1 MGSTISN
8 KTMMNNYLLSV
19 ENLKKL
25 GLIHQNTD
33 TKILSVAIR
42 RSQDIN
48 VQPALGS
55 PLYRALLQRVA
66 TNTWNPNYLTLM
78 NDYVVPCLVA
88 YVDYRCALLLN
99 EKLTNKSVGRVGDE
113 NIQANNTPDTYVFRD
128 QLLKDAQFYKERL
141 IGYLMDDNGDHFPE
155 YIDCCGSPN
164 GSPALCHTNVTKDK
178 TGYSP
183 LQWIV

>member
-1 MGSTISN
+1 M
-8 KTMMNNYLLSV
+8 NYLLSV

-33 TKILSVAIR
+33 TKILAVSIR

-48 VQPALGS
+48 VQPALGT
-55 PLYRALLQRVA
+55 PLYKALLNRVE
-66 TNTWNPNYLTLM
+66 TNTWTPEYLLLM
-78 NDYVVPCLVA
+78 NEYVVPCLVA

-99 EKLTNKSVGRVGDE
+99 EKLTNKSVGRVSDE
-113 NIQANNTPDTYVFRD
+113 HIQANDDKMTFVFRD

-141 IGYLMDDNGDHFPE
+141 IGFLMDDKGVKYPE
-155 YIDCCGSPN
+155 YIDCCGTPDM
-164 GSPALCHTNVTKDK
+164 CHEKVDKDK

-183 LQWIV
+183 INWNI

>member
-1 MGSTISN
+1 M
-8 KTMMNNYLLSV
+8 NYLLSV

-33 TKILSVAIR
+33 TKILAVAIR
-42 RSQDIN
+42 RSQDIH
-48 VQPALGS
+48 VQPALGT
-55 PLYRALLQRVA
+55 PLYKALLLRVQN
-66 TNTWNPNYLTLM
+66 NTWSPTYLTLM

-99 EKLTNKSVGRVGDE
+99 EKLTNKSVGRVNDE
-113 NIQANNTPDTYVFRD
+113 NISANNTPDTYVLRD

-141 IGYLMDDNGDHFPE
+141 VGFLMDDNGDNYPE
-155 YIDCCGSPN
+155 YIDCCGSP
-164 GSPALCHTNVTKDK
+164 SMCHEKVTKDN

-183 LQWIV
+183 LNWII